1 MNRKDDKSNNYKR
14 DMSSCKRETNRKDKV
29 KGNVPYVK
37 DDYTGMIYMI
47 VPVLII
53 SMILLICVSYFRS
66 PDDGADKDVK
76 PVMEEVDKEPQALST
91 PESSVR
97 PEDRTDEIY
106 TYLQGPQ
113 SWKKKREWSGSWG
126 KKHMDGGSFGGF
138 GCGLCC
144 LANVY
149 SSVTPYRCTPVQMY
163 KYAKKV
169 TGYGGGGAISWG
181 YMRRTLTKLGFE
193 AKARKKPQS
202 YKSFQKQISSS
213 ICSIVLVSSN
223 DSKCYWKDTPGHYV
237 TIFLYDE
244 KKDKVFLADSG
255 DPEHNRKWISLKKIY
270 RSLKTAS
277 DWQYITVKSF
287 DDSKCGWKNDNVKG
301 KWVKPGYIED

>member
-1 MNRKDDKSNNYKR
+1 MSNKDTNCKNNKKDENKNRDKGRTVFN
-14 DMSSCKRETNRKDKV
+14 
-29 KGNVPYVK
+29 K
-37 DDYTGMIYMI
+37 DDYTRMIYVI
-47 VPVLII
+47 VPLLVISII
-53 SMILLICVSYFRS
+53 ILFSVWYFRS
-66 PDDGADKDVK
+66 PDGYESDKEVE
-76 PVMEEVDKEPQALST
+76 PVLEEVVKEPQVLST
-91 PESSVR
+91 PEPAAGS
-97 PEDRTDEIY
+97 EDKTAGIY
-106 TYLQGPQ
+106 TYLQGPR
-113 SWKKKREWSGSWG
+113 SWKRKIEWSGSWG
-126 KKHMDGGSFGGF
+126 KKYMDGSSFGGF

-193 AKARKKPQS
+193 SKARKKPRS
-202 YKSFQKQISSS
+202 YKKFQEQISSS
-213 ICSIVLVSSN
+213 LCSIVLVSSN

-237 TIFLYDE
+237 TIFLYD
-244 KKDKVFLADSG
+244 KDKDRVFLADSG
-255 DPEHNRKWISLKKIY
+255 DPDHNRKWISLKKIY

-301 KWVKPGYIED
+301 KWVKPEYIEE